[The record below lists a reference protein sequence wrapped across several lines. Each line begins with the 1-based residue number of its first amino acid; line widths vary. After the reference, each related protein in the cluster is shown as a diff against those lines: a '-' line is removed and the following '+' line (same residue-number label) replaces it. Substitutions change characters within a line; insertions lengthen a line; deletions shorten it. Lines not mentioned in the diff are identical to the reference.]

1 MLYMGQA
8 GRLLEWANC
17 IFVTLISYLGIN
29 AERQHWP
36 SWANVNFL
44 SSNLRSL
51 SSSLSSHN
59 HHPLMFMFIFM
70 FNEHCSCWI
79 LWSPNKI
86 PTNALLLSNELCLLS
101 MVEPCKGGEGKTNKQ
116 KEVTDVDFSSLPWE
130 HLGCLKRSTEAHFW
144 GVLAFP
150 ITHFEPF
157 EGDLRQRERERDWPQ
172 FCDLPWGAA
181 GEKAPRC
188 KIHFVQSSWLQLLH
202 RLNRRQHKLSLDC
215 LTCVLLKAAGG
226 RRRRRL
232 WLQN

>member
-86 PTNALLLSNELCLLS
+86 PTNALLLSNELCLLA

-157 EGDLRQRERERDWPQ
+157 EGDLRQRERETGLNSVTCP
-172 FCDLPWGAA
+172 GARR
-181 GEKAPRC
+181 EK
-188 KIHFVQSSWLQLLH
+188 
-202 RLNRRQHKLSLDC
+202 RRPGVKSILF
-215 LTCVLLKAAGG
+215 KAADSNFFTDWIEGSTNS
-226 RRRRRL
+226 L
-232 WLQN
+232 